1 MLVRLAKVARTE
13 TAKRDCAI
21 LEVLLTVDVQAMTA
35 VSELIRR
42 ALSRAEMLFQTI

>member
-1 MLVRLAKVARTE
+1 MARTE
-13 TAKRDCAI
+13 TAKKDCSI
-21 LEVLLTVDVQAMTA
+21 LEALLTVDVQAMTA